1 MAPRT
6 LASVLVLAAAAAAQ
20 RGPVPLD
27 EPAVQRAL
35 AALLA
40 EPLLADARIGVVV
53 VRGSET
59 APVVSHDGHK
69 GFLPA
74 SNMKL
79 VSGAVALATLG
90 TDFRWTTRVQSAA
103 ALSDGVLQGDL
114 LLVGDGDPSL
124 GGRPAADP
132 FEPMRDLA
140 RQLGEA
146 GVKRIGGR
154 VVGVDDCQADEHI
167 GRGWQWDYLG
177 DDYAAQFGGLCF
189 AENSAT
195 LFVSG
200 TEQGS
205 APLLRVEPDIRYVLG
220 RADLTCGP
228 ADAKAA
234 LDVTRQPFT
243 NSFLVRGAL
252 PAGAPEQRFRL
263 SVENPTRYA
272 AQGLAGALQRAGV
285 QTGAAVDGD
294 DVGVPAQ
301 PWRELAQWQ
310 SRPLRELMAPMM
322 KDSQNLYAEQFARTA
337 ARVAGSNGSRA
348 ATEAHVRE
356 VLARLGVDSKGMV
369 LADQSGLSRR
379 NLVQPRQLT
388 ALLQA
393 VWSAP
398 FRDAYFDALPVA
410 GVDGTLRGRLRES
423 AAKGRIRAK
432 TGTIDMVSA
441 LSGVLYPPDPA
452 TPPVFFSVV
461 LNHYTCTS
469 AEARGAMDR
478 FLDAL
483 ALAAG
488 WQPEPPAAAPR
499 SSGG

>member
-1 MAPRT
+1 
-6 LASVLVLAAAAAAQ
+6 
-20 RGPVPLD
+20 
-27 EPAVQRAL
+27 
-35 AALLA
+35 
-40 EPLLADARIGVVV
+40 
-53 VRGSET
+53 
-59 APVVSHDGHK
+59 
-69 GFLPA
+69 
-74 SNMKL
+74 
-79 VSGAVALATLG
+79 
-90 TDFRWTTRVQSAA
+90 
-103 ALSDGVLQGDL
+103 
-114 LLVGDGDPSL
+114 
-124 GGRPAADP
+124 
-132 FEPMRDLA
+132 
-140 RQLGEA
+140 
-146 GVKRIGGR
+146 
-154 VVGVDDCQADEHI
+154 
-167 GRGWQWDYLG
+167 
-177 DDYAAQFGGLCF
+177 
-189 AENSAT
+189 
-195 LFVSG
+195 
-200 TEQGS
+200 
-205 APLLRVEPDIRYVLG
+205 
-220 RADLTCGP
+220 
-228 ADAKAA
+228 
-234 LDVTRQPFT
+234 
-243 NSFLVRGAL
+243 
-252 PAGAPEQRFRL
+252 
-263 SVENPTRYA
+263 
-272 AQGLAGALQRAGV
+272 
-285 QTGAAVDGD
+285 
-294 DVGVPAQ
+294 
-301 PWRELAQWQ
+301 
-310 SRPLRELMAPMM
+310 
-322 KDSQNLYAEQFARTA
+322 
-337 ARVAGSNGSRA
+337 
-348 ATEAHVRE
+348 VRE